1 MHLSLESDGK
11 TDSEVYKTQQQQFQN
26 GQNEE
31 KESLRS
37 YAGGFNP
44 GV

>member
-11 TDSEVYKTQQQQFQN
+11 TDSEAYQNDN
-26 GQNEE
+26 GQNDD

-44 GV
+44 GI